1 MLLKAYNVS
10 KDYKT
15 GIWSN
20 KKIKAV
26 DNFSIEVKKGESIGL
41 IGQSGCG
48 KSTVARIITRL
59 INPTKG
65 EILFDGKNILSL
77 NKRETFNLRKDLQI
91 IFQNPQQTF
100 NPRFK
105 IYNVIAEPLRLYSL
119 VENKDEEKKKILEI
133 IDTVGITRDQL
144 DRYPHEISGGQAQR
158 IAISRV
164 LALNPKLI
172 VADEPTSMLDV
183 SVQAQILSLFKEI
196 RKERNMGMIF
206 ISHDLDV
213 VKEMCENVI
222 VMKEGKIVEEC
233 SSSNMYSYPVYI

>member
-1 MLLKAYNVS
+1 MLLQAYNIS
-10 KDYKT
+10 KEYKM

-26 DNFSIEVKKGESIGL
+26 DNFSIEVKNSESIGL

-48 KSTVARIITRL
+48 KSTVARIITKL

-65 EILFDGKNILSL
+65 EILFNGKNIVSL
-77 NKRETFNLRKDLQI
+77 NKREIFNLRKDLQI

-100 NPRFK
+100 NPRTK
-105 IYNVIAEPLRLYSL
+105 IYNIIAEPLRLHSL
-119 VENKDEEKKKILEI
+119 VKNKEEEKKKILEI
-133 IDTVGITRDQL
+133 IDIVGITKDQL

-164 LALNPKLI
+164 LALNPKLV

-196 RKERNMGMIF
+196 KKERNMAMIF

-222 VMKEGKIVEEC
+222 VMKEGKIIEEC
-233 SSSNMYSYPVYI
+233 SSRSIYNYPVYM